1 MTKSDVVS
9 ASATPTRTIPA
20 NIWTCQIKHLPMSE
34 PSYVDIAKDRLGTDG
49 PSNHHNTS
57 TNAYDSMSEPNTYA
71 EIGNAYDSLNFWA
84 PA

>member
-1 MTKSDVVS
+1 
-9 ASATPTRTIPA
+9 
-20 NIWTCQIKHLPMSE
+20 MSE